1 MSRRRIRPKNGASH
15 SAGWKF
21 SALAAA
27 FPELIVWGASGQFRK
42 TLQSLRTDGRGK
54 QKCKAKTISATH
66 VTGEIMMN
74 LTREQI
80 QANTITFS
88 KRRKD
93 AKREEASTQTF
104 EKELLPY
111 SALRMRLPLE
121 NMNTKRRLMP
131 GITDTSTTIGQRKVC
146 TA

>member
-1 MSRRRIRPKNGASH
+1 
-15 SAGWKF
+15 
-21 SALAAA
+21 
-27 FPELIVWGASGQFRK
+27 
-42 TLQSLRTDGRGK
+42 
-54 QKCKAKTISATH
+54 
-66 VTGEIMMN
+66 MN